1 MFGKPEWFRDK
12 KVGWGLRPITWQGWL
27 YTTTWGAAV
36 AGPFAVLLARPDPT
50 IAMDYRLLSAGLWLV
65 VSMSGLIWDVWQIKR
80 ARNAPP
86 VAAKKEPVLY
96 IGDDDA
102 RSVSTKNLDL
112 QLRR

>member
-12 KVGWGLRPITWQGWL
+12 KIGWGLVPIAWQGWV
-27 YTTTWGAAV
+27 YTAAWGAV
-36 AGPFAVLLARPDPT
+36 ISGPFLLLASQHKGLEAG
-50 IAMDYRLLSAGLWLV
+50 IWMGAMMASLF
-65 VSMSGLIWDVWQIKR
+65 WDVRQIKR

-96 IGDDDA
+96 IGDDDV

>member
-12 KVGWGLRPITWQGWL
+12 KVGWGLHPVAWQGWV
-27 YTTTWGAAV
+27 YAAAWAGV
-36 AGPFAVLLARPDPT
+36 IAGPFALLLMATDDS
-50 IAMDYRLLSAGLWLV
+50 MQYRLLKAGTWLAV
-65 VSMSGLIWDVWQIKR
+65 MISGLVWDVWQIKR

-96 IGDDDA
+96 IGDDD
-102 RSVSTKNLDL
+102 VKTMSTKNLDL